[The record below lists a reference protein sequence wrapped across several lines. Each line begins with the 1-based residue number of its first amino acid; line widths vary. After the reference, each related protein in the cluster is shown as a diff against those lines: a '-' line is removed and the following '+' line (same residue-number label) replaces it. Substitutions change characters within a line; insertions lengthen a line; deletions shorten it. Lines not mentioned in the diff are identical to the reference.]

1 MTHVEERPEAPDT
14 AAEGPAGFA
23 DRIDRVL
30 AQDLLDALW
39 LEDLYG
45 FRGRATWRTDVAGEA
60 VLSVPV
66 AGGAALRWRGTL
78 GLIAGIWAEKF
89 DQLAAFQNFLI

>member
-66 AGGAALRWRGTL
+66 AGGAALRWRGARL
-78 GLIAGIWAEKF
+78 SGMRALRLSQDG
-89 DQLAAFQNFLI
+89 AAVA

>member
-66 AGGAALRWRGTL
+66 AGGAALRCALVALADGRPARLQVLHL
-78 GLIAGIWAEKF
+78 G
-89 DQLAAFQNFLI
+89 

>member
-45 FRGRATWRTDVAGEA
+45 FRGRATWRTDAAGEA

-66 AGGAALRWRGTL
+66 AD
-78 GLIAGIWAEKF
+78 GIWYGVHSSNCMTMSEF
-89 DQLAAFQNFLI
+89 SR